1 MILDLNMWKNQI
13 FYIPAEYGQY
23 TGPDHK
29 VFSIP
34 DVYLLATKN
43 YSQWTYEIRS
53 TQIDPLTNKTLLEG
67 DISMNSRYLGYPL
80 SVKGMA
86 FMPSLIGFAMFGIL
100 TYLYGR
106 FPPPTERLVYGRHGR
121 RKREVPRSSWRRERG
136 NRCTH
141 YLIHNKDKYIEEKKK
156 GNQLTELIV
165 AWEENFGPTKQCEK
179 PL

>member
-1 MILDLNMWKNQI
+1 
-13 FYIPAEYGQY
+13 
-23 TGPDHK
+23 
-29 VFSIP
+29 
-34 DVYLLATKN
+34 
-43 YSQWTYEIRS
+43 
-53 TQIDPLTNKTLLEG
+53 
-67 DISMNSRYLGYPL
+67 MNSRYLGYPL

-106 FPPPTERLVYGRHGR
+106 FPPPTERLVYGHRR
-121 RKREVPRSSWRRERG
+121 KRKREVPRSSWRRERG

-141 YLIHNKDKYIEEKKK
+141 YLIHNKEKHPEEKKK

-165 AWEENFGPTKQCEK
+165 AWEENLGPAKQCEK